1 MYKWVAVRIVW
12 TPTTPSCG
20 FAMNIAL
27 SITIKLQREFSQK
40 KWMKVEIKVK
50 EGKHDKGAEIDKQ
63 VNDKERVAAAM
74 EKETVMSAIENLI
87 KERVVY

>member
-1 MYKWVAVRIVW
+1 
-12 TPTTPSCG
+12 
-20 FAMNIAL
+20 
-27 SITIKLQREFSQK
+27 
-40 KWMKVEIKVK
+40 MKVEIKVK

-74 EKETVMSAIENLI
+74 ENETVMSAIENLI